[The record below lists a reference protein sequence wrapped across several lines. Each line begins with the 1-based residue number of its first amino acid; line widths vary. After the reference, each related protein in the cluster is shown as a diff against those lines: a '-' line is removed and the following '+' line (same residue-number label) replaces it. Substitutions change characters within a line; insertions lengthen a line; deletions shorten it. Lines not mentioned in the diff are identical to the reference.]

1 MGHSEAVSIAGPLD
15 DSGQKNGIQ
24 QIGSTITYLE
34 RYTLMA
40 IMGLAAHDQDDDGI
54 ASGLR
59 KEAPARQPRYG
70 HCDWHDTPFTARSK
84 KGTDY
89 HKWDDYFCVGTQLID
104 GDGNILASSEYPES
118 RAVAGEVETTP
129 EQPELDFRPPELGAQ
144 EQTDG
149 TQI

>member
-54 ASGLR
+54 ASGQR
-59 KEAPARQPRYG
+59 KGAPSRQSDYG
-70 HCDWHDTPFTARSK
+70 HCGWHVTPFTFRSNK
-84 KGTDY
+84 NGREY
-89 HKWDDYFCVGTQLID
+89 HKLDDNFCNGTLIID
-104 GDGNILASSEYPES
+104 GDGNILADQSGPES
-118 RAVAGEVETTP
+118 TAVAGEVETP
-129 EQPELDFRPPELGAQ
+129 PGQPELSLAAE
-144 EQTDG
+144 
-149 TQI
+149 